1 VNDEELA
8 IANYNDVPQP
18 FAVTSLS
25 PDIFASGSAGGTVK
39 IKGTGFGS
47 NAAIFVNNTY
57 RGSTFVSSKEIDIAL
72 TASDLT
78 TPGAFPIGVS
88 NYPAGGSCGNYEELG
103 FFVALP

>member
-1 VNDEELA
+1 M
-8 IANYNDVPQP
+8 
-18 FAVTSLS
+18 TSLS